1 MSGNREVYQ
10 RYMEEGHNAVWD
22 QNWQAAIKAYTQAVR
37 EIAEDPEA
45 YISLGLALLRAG
57 RLEDAFKVYN
67 RAHQLAPDDPVPLEK
82 SADILERMGKLKE
95 AAQQY
100 IKVSEVYLAL
110 RDLDKAIGNW
120 SRATQLTPGL
130 VSIHAKLAQAYERV
144 GDKRKAIREYLTL
157 AFNYRRLNETD
168 KAIKSVER
176 ALRLDKNN
184 PQALNIMR
192 ALQSGG
198 DVILPD
204 DEEKS
209 TKAKPRLDED
219 FDFGSTGEMERAKV
233 GESDPLGPMGE
244 AMDIALGLLANH
256 VVSGDSTDLAVIGDA
271 MQAMQYH
278 RQQVFPEAV
287 AAYQRAESRLK
298 HPALQ
303 LNLGVLLALTD
314 QPQEAVKRLSEALKE
329 DKLSAGAMHGLG
341 QAYFK
346 LKKHKQASRYL
357 IQSLQSVDSS
367 LAVDENEE
375 AELAS
380 VYSRLLSAVEDA
392 SDEAMNTVNTRFLK
406 LLSGTDWKQRIA
418 ETRRHLDEM
427 MRTGGAGA
435 GLEFLVTSGSDELT
449 EAVSRIDRFIR
460 QGLLILAMDEAH
472 RAVEYSPYYLPV
484 HVRMAE
490 VMMREGRVRQAINK
504 YNYVARAY
512 LVRDETERAA
522 SILSEV
528 LEIAPMDI
536 PSRTSLIN
544 LLEGEQRWDEALDQ
558 YVHLAKTYNQLG
570 NFEMSRET
578 YGIAERLAKKT
589 NAVPVKLGTIK
600 LAIAELD
607 LLRADTA
614 RAKRI
619 YEEIIELL
627 PDDERAYRAVI
638 DIYYTQHNHVE
649 ATRRLDQVLGIYAKN
664 KQVSKIVQLLE
675 EMVRNYPSD
684 SGLRFRL
691 ARMYSNMGR
700 NPEAIE
706 QLDVL
711 GNLQL
716 EAGLH
721 KDAINTI
728 RQIIKLKPQNLND
741 YKRLLAQLGG

>member
-1 MSGNREVYQ
+1 
-10 RYMEEGHNAVWD
+10 MEEGHNAVWD

>member
-22 QNWQAAIKAYTQAVR
+22 QNWQTAIKAYTQAVR
-37 EIAEDPEA
+37 EVAEDPEA
-45 YISLGLALLRAG
+45 YISLGLALLRVG

-130 VSIHAKLAQAYERV
+130 VTIHAKLAQAYERV

-168 KAIKSVER
+168 KAIKAVER

-204 DEEKS
+204 EDEKS

-219 FDFGSTGEMERAKV
+219 FDFGSTGEMERTKV

-244 AMDIALGLLANH
+244 AMDQALGILANY
-256 VVSGDSTDLAVIGDA
+256 VVTSDSTDLSVIGDA

-278 RQQVFPEAV
+278 RQQIFPEAI
-287 AAYQRAESRLK
+287 AAYQRAEAKIK

-314 QPQEAVKRLSEALKE
+314 QPQEAIKRLSEALKE
-329 DKLSAGAMHGLG
+329 NKLSAGAMHALG
-341 QAYFK
+341 QAHFK

-367 LAVDENEE
+367 LAMVENEE

-380 VYSRLLSAVEDA
+380 VYGRLLSAVEEA
-392 SDEAMNTVNTRFLK
+392 SDEAMSAVNTRFLK

-449 EAVSRIDRFIR
+449 EAVSRIDRYIR
-460 QGLLILAMDEAH
+460 QGLLILAMDESH

-544 LLEGEQRWDEALDQ
+544 LLEGEQRFDEALDQ
-558 YVHLAKTYNQLG
+558 YIHLAKTYNQLG
-570 NFEMSRET
+570 NFDMSRET
-578 YGIAERLAKKT
+578 YGIAERLSKKINTT
-589 NAVPVKLGTIK
+589 NLKLGTIK

-619 YEEIIELL
+619 YEEIIELM
-627 PDDERAYRAVI
+627 PEDERAYRALI
-638 DIYYTQHNHVE
+638 DIYYAQNSHVE
-649 ATRRLDQVLGIYAKN
+649 GTRRLDQVLGIYAKN

-700 NPEAIE
+700 NTDAIE